1 VYTLD
6 GTLRIDVRDNGA
18 GVPEQVRPRLFEPFF
33 TTRGAGEGT
42 GLGLA
47 ISQGLAEGM
56 DGTLELLADVADESG
71 AAFRLQLPIPS

>member
-1 VYTLD
+1 
-6 GTLRIDVRDNGA
+6 
-18 GVPEQVRPRLFEPFF
+18 VPEQVRPRLFEPFF

-56 DGTLELLADVADESG
+56 DGTLELMADTSDG
-71 AAFRLQLPIPS
+71 ATFRLQLPIPS

>member
-1 VYTLD
+1 VHTLD
-6 GTLRIDVRDNGA
+6 GALLIVVHDNGA

-56 DGTLELLADVADESG
+56 DGTLELMADTSDG
-71 AAFRLQLPIPS
+71 ATFRLQLPIPS

>member
-1 VYTLD
+1 MDSALV
-6 GTLRIDVRDNGA
+6 IDVRDNGA
-18 GVPEQVRPRLFEPFF
+18 GVPEHVRPRLFEPFF

-56 DGTLELLADVADESG
+56 DGTLELLTEPAIEPG
-71 AAFRLQLPIPS
+71 AAFRLQLPVPD